1 MIKQTFTQKET
12 GDSLSASEWN
22 EFTGYVNTAVDAINA
37 GAAGVVTVTDETASG
52 GDPTVGVAIASGVQQ
67 VGSPKVIELTKK
79 KKGVNTTITSENNIN
94 FEPRESVGETKGGNI
109 SFKPGDDIE
118 FCSHHRLEDNQDEV
132 SIKVIDG
139 DDNPVKLQLN
149 AAEMTLTTKGKTG
162 NDAAVFDVNVNSA
175 KNTKGYLKVRAQAI
189 DLRCESHGGIALQPK
204 GEDGQGNMNKIKFEH
219 GGGDG
224 LEFGTFNAEKSSL
237 YTDEYRFKK
246 DGVVKLASRT
256 TAVSDKYDNSDET
269 THYKYVKAADDF
281 YDNIDSNDPTCTWED
296 IVKAGENTKLLG
308 LHTFSKSIR
317 VFNTIRPRW
326 WYNGHVDDHEGRD
339 KLSTTEFNQSYS
351 AGIQNGTFIVIDLS
365 SYDVEQEF
373 QGEIEIYPDTISK
386 KLTACGVTDATTRN
400 QVYNTLSNAEDGKMI
415 AINSANDTTL
425 LYTVFKAEHNFSLS
439 YGNGDT
445 VSLASVIDTT
455 RSLTESDV
463 CKWSDVQ
470 NVMNILQPRIE
481 AAVKS
486 SPSVSGRSGINFTF
500 DLEDIY
506 KIGTIYIDGIQY
518 GGIYTTET
526 YNTLDTQ
533 YYADFGVH
541 IPLYDISYGPWFN
554 DGFFTHSEIEDE
566 LDEWD
571 EEYDDI
577 VEENGQQNYLDSA
590 GLSAQLQTLPDNA
603 IFALKC
609 EDGDILLGE
618 KFKADIIFNL
628 NEGNTVT
635 ETVKLSDIS
644 KLVNYMKTNNE
655 GPWATNL

>member
-1 MIKQTFTQKET
+1 
-12 GDSLSASEWN
+12 
-22 EFTGYVNTAVDAINA
+22 
-37 GAAGVVTVTDETASG
+37 
-52 GDPTVGVAIASGVQQ
+52 
-67 VGSPKVIELTKK
+67 
-79 KKGVNTTITSENNIN
+79 
-94 FEPRESVGETKGGNI
+94 
-109 SFKPGDDIE
+109 
-118 FCSHHRLEDNQDEV
+118 
-132 SIKVIDG
+132 
-139 DDNPVKLQLN
+139 
-149 AAEMTLTTKGKTG
+149 
-162 NDAAVFDVNVNSA
+162 
-175 KNTKGYLKVRAQAI
+175 
-189 DLRCESHGGIALQPK
+189 
-204 GEDGQGNMNKIKFEH
+204 
-219 GGGDG
+219 
-224 LEFGTFNAEKSSL
+224 
-237 YTDEYRFKK
+237 
-246 DGVVKLASRT
+246 
-256 TAVSDKYDNSDET
+256 
-269 THYKYVKAADDF
+269 
-281 YDNIDSNDPTCTWED
+281 
-296 IVKAGENTKLLG
+296 
-308 LHTFSKSIR
+308 
-317 VFNTIRPRW
+317 
-326 WYNGHVDDHEGRD
+326 
-339 KLSTTEFNQSYS
+339 
-351 AGIQNGTFIVIDLS
+351 
-365 SYDVEQEF
+365 
-373 QGEIEIYPDTISK
+373 
-386 KLTACGVTDATTRN
+386 
-400 QVYNTLSNAEDGKMI
+400 MI